1 MAGSKRNVWLIVGL
15 IVGLVGVASWIGLQ
29 WLQRAFTGVMAQGRQ
44 NYEEGTRLGRS
55 LTATACLDTAF
66 VRHARVPSGSMSQQI
81 TEGVFLEGCLHTGTP
96 DSLCASIP
104 PTGNLTEMM
113 RFSVWSVE
121 QCRARGLTDRNCP
134 RLFQAVS
141 NHCRRGKGERG

>member
-1 MAGSKRNVWLIVGL
+1 MSGSKRNVWLIVA
-15 IVGLVGVASWIGLQ
+15 LVVSL
-29 WLQRAFTGVMAQGRQ
+29 
-44 NYEEGTRLGRS
+44 

-66 VRHARVPSGSMSQQI
+66 ARHARVPSGSMSQQI

-96 DSLCASIP
+96 DSLCATIP

-134 RLFQAVS
+134 RLLQAVA
-141 NHCRRGKGERG
+141 NHCRRGTRASS